1 MKKVYN
7 AVKDKISGKDKY
19 KNTMW
24 NPDIKEDEWVV
35 VDKNIPR
42 ARLATLTPQGGQN
55 PRPDGTDTY
64 PEGMEP
70 MKQSNDL
77 AYADVGKDK
86 RATIEIAQIPGI
98 QFKQPN
104 EN

>member
-1 MKKVYN
+1 
-7 AVKDKISGKDKY
+7 
-19 KNTMW
+19 
-24 NPDIKEDEWVV
+24 
-35 VDKNIPR
+35 
-42 ARLATLTPQGGQN
+42 
-55 PRPDGTDTY
+55 
-64 PEGMEP
+64 MEP

-98 QFKQPN
+98 QFRQPN